1 MHGGVLQQYDTP
13 AAIYETPANVFVAG
27 FMGSPNMNF
36 FRGRAVAHG
45 DGFGVVLDGGDER
58 VLPVPGDRT
67 AGLSDGRPVIFGVRP
82 EHFSPASARRA
93 ARKGHPSVMVP
104 ARVEMDEPTGAET
117 ILMCRIAGRRPSSS
131 ASRTRPRAR
140 ATR

>member
-1 MHGGVLQQYDTP
+1 M
-13 AAIYETPANVFVAG
+13 
-27 FMGSPNMNF
+27 
-36 FRGRAVAHG
+36 
-45 DGFGVVLDGGDER
+45 
-58 VLPVPGDRT
+58 PGDRT

-117 ILMCRIAGRRPSSS
+117 ILMCRIAGQEAVVVCEPDEAPRPGDSVEFEIDMSKVS
-131 ASRTRPRAR
+131 LFDPETENRL
-140 ATR
+140 